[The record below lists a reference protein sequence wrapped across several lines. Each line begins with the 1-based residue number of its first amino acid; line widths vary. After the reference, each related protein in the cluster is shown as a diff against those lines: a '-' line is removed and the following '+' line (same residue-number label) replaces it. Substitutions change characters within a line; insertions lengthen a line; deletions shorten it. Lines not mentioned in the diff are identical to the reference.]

1 MTWDSLKSKKPEP
14 VKSVDGYVRSPEMES
29 KLNKLFAS
37 LFKNEDGKEV
47 MKYLKRLILEVVK
60 FTILLSFNKK
70 LKI

>member
-29 KLNKLFAS
+29 KLNKLFAG

-47 MKYLKRLILEVVK
+47 MKY
-60 FTILLSFNKK
+60 FKK
-70 LKI
+70 HNY